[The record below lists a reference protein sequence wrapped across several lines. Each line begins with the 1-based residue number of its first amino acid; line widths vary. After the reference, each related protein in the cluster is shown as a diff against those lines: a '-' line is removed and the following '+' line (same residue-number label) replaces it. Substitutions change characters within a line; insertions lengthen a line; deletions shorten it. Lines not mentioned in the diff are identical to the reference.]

1 MIEKLQDKGIQTSI
15 RWVPSHIGIEGNE
28 KANLLAK
35 KAAKQPKNALVDEY
49 SSFSYI

>member
-15 RWVPSHIGIEGNE
+15 HWVSSHIKIESNE
-28 KANLLAK
+28 KADLLAK
-35 KAAKQPKNALVDEY
+35 KATKQPKSALVDEY